1 MKKLLKL
8 IKLKYL
14 KYLAIIPLI
23 IVIVFTFFFQ
33 KKIDEVYFENHKFY
47 QYLSGI
53 KFDYEG
59 KIKLNKD
66 KNITKIIFDE
76 VSVTLDSTPIYYA
89 GEKKVLFPKN
99 MNLVYPISGGLQYKV
114 NYFSTLESEN
124 NILYLQDGKLR
135 KELLSCF
142 LYDGNDLYFFIDET
156 KIIVQNKEYILS
168 PFSYVILKHNQS
180 IEIYDIKNDNYQII
194 ELDNQ
199 EIKAVS
205 NGYTINLSID
215 AINYSGKSRL
225 LIKNTDF
232 LNKL

>member
-1 MKKLLKL
+1 MKKLSK
-8 IKLKYL
+8 IFKLKFL
-14 KYLAIIPLI
+14 KYLAIIPLA
-23 IVIVFTFFFQ
+23 IVIIFTFFFQ
-33 KKIDEVYFENHKFY
+33 KKIEEVYFEDHKFY
-47 QYLSGI
+47 QYFSGI

-76 VSVTLDSTPIYYA
+76 VSVTLDSTPMYYVE
-89 GEKKVLFPKN
+89 EKKVLFPKN

-114 NYFSTLESEN
+114 NYFSTLASDN
-124 NILYLQDGKLR
+124 SVIYLQDGKLKR
-135 KELLSCF
+135 EVLNCF

-156 KIIVQNKEYILS
+156 KITIQDKEYILS

-180 IEIYDIKNDNYQII
+180 IELYDIKNDEYQII

-199 EIKAVS
+199 EIKAIS

-215 AINYSGKSRL
+215 AIDYAGKSRL

-232 LNKL
+232 LKKL